1 MEGLVPKFQKFM
13 KHHNST
19 ILTVLGS
26 FGVIGTAVVTA
37 KVTPKAVELIK
48 SDSRKN
54 HDGDPY
60 AYTKKEAIKS
70 AWKCYIPVALVG
82 GTTISCIVGANILNK
97 QAQASLASAYALL
110 DSSYREYKG
119 KLKELYG
126 EEAHNNIVD
135 AIVKEHCEDV
145 YIHTDNLIGTSCL
158 DFITSDPEV
167 TRIFYDSFSKRYFET
182 TINKVLQAEYHLN
195 RNYTI
200 GSSITLNEFYNFL
213 GLSEIDCGDEIGWD
227 FYNSELYWI
236 DFSHHVTKLDDG
248 MEICIIDF
256 EWNPMPFSDEEHY

>member
-1 MEGLVPKFQKFM
+1 ML
-13 KHHNST
+13 
-19 ILTVLGS
+19 IL
-26 FGVIGTAVVTA
+26 
-37 KVTPKAVELIK
+37 
-48 SDSRKN
+48 
-54 HDGDPY
+54 
-60 AYTKKEAIKS
+60 KKEAIKS

-167 TRIFYDSFSKRYFET
+167 TRTFYDSFSKRYFET

-195 RNYTI
+195 RNYTM
-200 GSSITLNEFYNFL
+200 GGSITLNEFYNFL

-227 FYNSELYWI
+227 IYNGELYWI
-236 DFSHHVTKLDDG
+236 DFAHHVTKLDDG